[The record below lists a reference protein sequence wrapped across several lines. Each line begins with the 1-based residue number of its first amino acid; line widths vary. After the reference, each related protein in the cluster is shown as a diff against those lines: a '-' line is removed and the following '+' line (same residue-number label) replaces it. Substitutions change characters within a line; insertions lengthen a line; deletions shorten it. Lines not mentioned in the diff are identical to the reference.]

1 MRKEDTYCLICM
13 SSLIRG
19 NSNVVGC
26 LCAIKSAQVTLVTFY
41 NLPDIV
47 IFYHPFVDDCSILG
61 QVTFLPLLFPPF
73 RSPLTQMSTLKG
85 WHGGL
90 LGEAPKEEPR
100 RLTPKGTI
108 DTCHAVASLL
118 SLI

>member
-26 LCAIKSAQVTLVTFY
+26 LCAIQSAQVTLVTFY
-41 NLPDIV
+41 NLPDLV

-108 DTCHAVASLL
+108 DTCHLHMQ
-118 SLI
+118 

>member
-1 MRKEDTYCLICM
+1 MSNCM

-26 LCAIKSAQVTLVTFY
+26 LCAIKSAQVTFY
-41 NLPDIV
+41 NLPDLV
-47 IFYHPFVDDCSILG
+47 IFYHPFVDCRILS
-61 QVTFLPLLFPPF
+61 QVTLLPLLPPPF
-73 RSPLTQMSTLKG
+73 RSPLMQMSTLKG

-108 DTCHAVASLL
+108 DTCHLHMQ
-118 SLI
+118 